1 MIKYFHQKSEIT
13 RMKWI
18 MFRRQVLGRSLSGP
32 VHTNEIVNI
41 NDETELAKWR
51 ANKYFRVVILS
62 RTETWNEV
70 VGQIQSIFI
79 ILYHAASVSLIF
91 CRSISVS
98 VVHGVPYTSHFTH
111 IGLIWVVLTQSY
123 KAPPIIWD
131 CQSSRNDHFRNDVHC
146 NLILFRCL
154 NWQK

>member
-1 MIKYFHQKSEIT
+1 
-13 RMKWI
+13 MKWI

-79 ILYHAASVSLIF
+79 ILYHTASVSLIF

-123 KAPPIIWD
+123 KTPPIIWD

-154 NWQK
+154 DWQK